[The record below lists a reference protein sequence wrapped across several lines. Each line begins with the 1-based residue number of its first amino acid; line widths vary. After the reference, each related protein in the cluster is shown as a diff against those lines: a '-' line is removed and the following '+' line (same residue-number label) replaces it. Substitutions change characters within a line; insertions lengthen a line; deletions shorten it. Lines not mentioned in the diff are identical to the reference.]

1 MAFHATQGPV
11 FGLPQMIQTRAQ
23 LGYRGV
29 VVALFAVL
37 FTYMAFNVADQVL
50 LASGLN
56 GAFGWNPTL
65 VAIVTAILAAAL
77 AIFGYDWVHRVFR
90 FLLVISFPCYAIIS
104 VAILVGHAGGTAPAH
119 PGGFVFAAFMSQFS
133 VAAAYNITY
142 APYVSDYSRYGVD
155 YSWVVG
161 LLVSGLVYLVLS
173 RSLDLKAEQAAIKAS
188 ERELQT
194 IDQETR

>member
-1 MAFHATQGPV
+1 MTTASDTRADEAGNGSGLIGPIEGHSIDWIPDSERHGKPWLQSMLWFLGNFQYFTIPIGFVGPALGLPLGWSILGGVLGIAFGTLFMAFHATQGPV

-77 AIFGYDWVHRVFR
+77 AIFGYDR
-90 FLLVISFPCYAIIS
+90 
-104 VAILVGHAGGTAPAH
+104 GH
-119 PGGFVFAAFMSQFS
+119 
-133 VAAAYNITY
+133 
-142 APYVSDYSRYGVD
+142 
-155 YSWVVG
+155 
-161 LLVSGLVYLVLS
+161 
-173 RSLDLKAEQAAIKAS
+173 
-188 ERELQT
+188 
-194 IDQETR
+194 